1 VFGGGNWCW
10 WSNVPVERRKE
21 AMRMAWVWV
30 SGCKLAIAGSLA
42 LASVG
47 FADAGSVRDAASH
60 SDSFMSAI
68 DKSNLEA
75 GLKAQVL
82 ARYEE
87 LTAQGVPAAEV
98 ITECLQIA
106 HPTYRQAMSA
116 LEADDLATA
125 LKGLGE
131 LAASSDGF
139 LAADASFFLGRSYLL
154 AGQHEN
160 AVPHLQKLVAQLK
173 ESSLRSGEALYYLGT
188 AQAGLLQIEPAM
200 ENLIQFLQTETSA
213 PERLKEGAYNQLVR
227 LDQAKKNQLADA
239 ELRMGYSERRL
250 GQALPDGDTQTE
262 QAKVVDILNQLIEEA
277 EKKECSGN
285 CKGGQGEKKENS
297 DKPGQ
302 KPGQDQKPKQGEGQS
317 PGQSSNS
324 NGSASKQS
332 FDNGP
337 ISIWSQLRDRDR
349 DPANSAVKEQL
360 PPEYRKLIERYF
372 REMSEGSQSP

>member
-1 VFGGGNWCW
+1 MQ
-10 WSNVPVERRKE
+10 K
-21 AMRMAWVWV
+21 VWLT
-30 SGCKLAIAGSLA
+30 GCKWLMAGGLTMGI
-42 LASVG
+42 VG
-47 FADAGSVRDAASH
+47 LIDGLDSHHAAAAT
-60 SDSFMSAI
+60 DSFTAAI
-68 DKSNLEA
+68 DKSDLDA
-75 GLKAQVL
+75 GVKSQVL
-82 ARYEE
+82 SRYEE
-87 LTAQGVPAAEV
+87 LTAQGVPAAEA

-106 HPTYRQAMSA
+106 HPEYRQAMSA
-116 LEADDLATA
+116 LESDDLANGLKSLGA
-125 LKGLGE
+125 LTSHGD
-131 LAASSDGF
+131 SF
-139 LAADASFFLGRSYLL
+139 LAADASFFLGRTYLL

-160 AVPHLQKLVAQLK
+160 AVPHLQKLVDQLQN
-173 ESSLRSGEALYYLGT
+173 STLRSGEALYYLGT

-200 ENLIQFLQTETSA
+200 ENLIKFLQTESAA

-250 GQALPDGDTQTE
+250 GQAMPDGDTQTE

-297 DKPGQ
+297 NKPGE

-317 PGQSSNS
+317 PGQSSNA

-372 REMSEGSQSP
+372 REMSEGSQLP

>member
-1 VFGGGNWCW
+1 
-10 WSNVPVERRKE
+10 
-21 AMRMAWVWV
+21 MRMTWVNGFLV
-30 SGCKLAIAGSLA
+30 TGCKLALVGALA
-42 LASVG
+42 LGSWSSSTVPC
-47 FADAGSVRDAASH
+47 FART
-60 SDSFMSAI
+60 SDSFTSAVNQ
-68 DKSNLEA
+68 STLEA
-75 GLKAQVL
+75 GLKAKVL

-87 LTAQGVPAAEV
+87 LTGQGVSAKDA

-106 HPTYRQAMSA
+106 HPEYQQAMAA

-125 LKGLGE
+125 LKGLGA
-131 LAASSDGF
+131 LTAATDSF

-160 AVPHLQKLVAQLK
+160 AVPHLQKLVDQFQK
-173 ESSLRSGEALYYLGT
+173 TSLRGGEALYYLGT

-200 ENLIQFLQTETSA
+200 ENLIQFLQTESSA

-250 GQALPDGDTQTE
+250 GQALPDGETQTE
-262 QAKVVDILNQLIEEA
+262 QAKVVDILSQLIEEA

-285 CKGGQGEKKENS
+285 CKGGKGEKKENG

-317 PGQSSNS
+317 PGQSSNA

-360 PPEYRKLIERYF
+360 PPEYRQLIERYF
-372 REMSEGSQSP
+372 REMSEGSQMP

>member
-1 VFGGGNWCW
+1 
-10 WSNVPVERRKE
+10 
-21 AMRMAWVWV
+21 MRMGRFWVT
-30 SGCKLAIAGSLA
+30 GCKLAVIGSLT
-42 LASVG
+42 LGSLG
-47 FADAGSVRDAASH
+47 FTSGTMPITMPGAAVPT
-60 SDSFMSAI
+60 DSFISAVNQ
-68 DKSNLEA
+68 STLEA
-75 GLKAQVL
+75 GLKVKVL

-87 LTAQGVPAAEV
+87 LTSQGVSAKDA
-98 ITECLQIA
+98 ITECLQLA
-106 HPTYRQAMSA
+106 HPEYQQAMAA
-116 LEADDLATA
+116 LESDDLATA
-125 LKGLGE
+125 LKGLGA
-131 LAASSDGF
+131 LAGHSDGF

-160 AVPHLQKLVAQLK
+160 AVPHLQKLIDQYQ
-173 ESSLRSGEALYYLGT
+173 ESTLRGGEALYYLGT

-200 ENLIQFLQTETSA
+200 ENLIRFLQTDATA

-262 QAKVVDILNQLIEEA
+262 QAKVVDILGQLIEEA

-285 CKGGQGEKKENS
+285 CKGGKGEKKENS

-302 KPGQDQKPKQGEGQS
+302 KPGQDQKPKPGQGQS
-317 PGQSSNS
+317 PGQSSNA
-324 NGSASKQS
+324 NGSASRQA

-372 REMSEGSQSP
+372 REMSEGSQNP

>member
-1 VFGGGNWCW
+1 
-10 WSNVPVERRKE
+10 
-21 AMRMAWVWV
+21 MRMGRVWV
-30 SGCKLAIAGSLA
+30 TGCKMAMVGSLA
-42 LASVG
+42 LGSWG
-47 FADAGSVRDAASH
+47 FTSESLAGTVRS
-60 SDSFMSAI
+60 SDSFTSAVNQ
-68 DKSNLEA
+68 STLEA
-75 GLKAQVL
+75 GLKAKVV

-87 LTAQGVPAAEV
+87 LTSQGVAPKEA
-98 ITECLQIA
+98 ITECLQMA
-106 HPTYRQAMSA
+106 HPEYQRAMAAMES
-116 LEADDLATA
+116 DDLATA

-131 LAASSDGF
+131 LVGHSDGY

-160 AVPHLQKLVAQLK
+160 AVPHLQKLIDQYQ

-200 ENLIQFLQTETSA
+200 ENLIRFLQTDATA

-227 LDQAKKNQLADA
+227 LEQAKKNQLADA

-262 QAKVVDILNQLIEEA
+262 QAKVVDILSQLIEEA

-285 CKGGQGEKKENS
+285 CKGGKGEKKENG

-302 KPGQDQKPKQGEGQS
+302 KPGQEQQQPKPGQGQS
-317 PGQSSNS
+317 PGQSSNA
-324 NGSASKQS
+324 NGSASRQA

-372 REMSEGSQSP
+372 REMSEGSQNP

>member
-1 VFGGGNWCW
+1 
-10 WSNVPVERRKE
+10 
-21 AMRMAWVWV
+21 MRMAWVWV